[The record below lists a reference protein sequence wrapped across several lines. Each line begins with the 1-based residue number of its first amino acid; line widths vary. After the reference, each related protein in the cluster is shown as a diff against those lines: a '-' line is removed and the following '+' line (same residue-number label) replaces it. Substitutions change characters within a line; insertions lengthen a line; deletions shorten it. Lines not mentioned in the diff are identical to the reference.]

1 MMMMNELKPNN
12 IYRAIGLMSGTSLDG
27 VDLASCV
34 FTLKDNVWS
43 YQIEEAETFS
53 YPEEW
58 LSLLPQLMQVDAY
71 TYAKANSD
79 LGYYFGRLIKA
90 FIQSHNIEAD
100 FVASHGHTIF
110 HQPGIGL
117 TTQIGSGAAIAVTCG
132 LPVICDFRSTDVGLG
147 GQGAP
152 LVPIGDA
159 LLFSDFAFC
168 LNLGGF
174 SNVSY
179 NAGGKRIAYDVCP
192 VNTILNKLAL
202 RVGLDFDRD
211 GLMARSGKVD
221 LALLEKLND
230 LTYYDLEPP
239 KSLGFEWNDENVWP
253 LINAS
258 SLPVEDLLRTV
269 VEHVAIQLANSMSS
283 LERGKMLVTGGG
295 AKNVFLIER
304 FASHSEHEL
313 VVPSDLM
320 IDYKEALIFAFLGV
334 LRVRGEV
341 NCLSSV
347 TGASRDSI
355 GGGIFLP

>member
-1 MMMMNELKPNN
+1 
-12 IYRAIGLMSGTSLDG
+12 
-27 VDLASCV
+27 
-34 FTLKDNVWS
+34 
-43 YQIEEAETFS
+43 
-53 YPEEW
+53 
-58 LSLLPQLMQVDAY
+58 MQADAY

-79 LGYYFGRLIKA
+79 LSYYFGRVIKV

-100 FVASHGHTIF
+100 FVASHGHTVF

-179 NAGGKRIAYDVCP
+179 SVGSKRIAYDVCP

-211 GLMARSGKVD
+211 GLLARSGKVD
-221 LALLEKLND
+221 QVLLDKLND
-230 LTYYDLEPP
+230 LTYYNLDPP
-239 KSLGFEWNDENVWP
+239 KSLGFEWNDESVWP

-258 SLPVEDLLRTV
+258 LLPVQDLLRTV
-269 VEHVAIQLANSMSS
+269 VEHIAIQLANSMSS
-283 LERGKMLVTGGG
+283 LVKGKMLVTGGG

-304 FASHSEHEL
+304 FAAHSEHQL
-313 VVPSDLM
+313 IVPSDLM

-355 GGGIFLP
+355 GGGIYLS